1 MSNELKIVREFDG
14 GSMARTFLIEKNGI
28 KNVRKV
34 VEIDSDGL
42 GYDKLYEQWRWIFN
56 FNRLYPR
63 VFPDVKYM
71 AIEKNKAWYDMAYF
85 NMPTLR
91 DSIIN
96 NDISEIQPQLIGDV
110 LAYGNIIAK
119 PVEDYEPLHFTDYFM
134 DEHISKWF
142 QRLKCMKTFDII
154 TNENLHVNGKKVKSI
169 GHIAEQIIN
178 DEELLDLLNPE
189 VYYISHGDFTLQNVL
204 TDDYEI
210 RIIDPRGGKPD
221 SIYYDISKL
230 FQSTHGKYDL
240 LYEGNV
246 EYEVSDNPD
255 HFNFTIKEH
264 EEKFELIYNILKQLI
279 PNYYPVHEE
288 WEIIAKI
295 FEGSHFISMAPFRL
309 KEMPIRAELTHAI
322 GLKILTEA
330 LEEWEDVKQK
340 RTREQESTTI

>member
-34 VEIDSDGL
+34 VEIDKEGL
-42 GYDKLYEQWRWIFN
+42 GYAKLYEQWLWMFN
-56 FNRLYPR
+56 FNKKYPR
-63 VFPDVKYM
+63 VFPDVKFM
-71 AIEKNKAWYDMAYF
+71 TVEKNKAWYDMAYF

-91 DSIIN
+91 DSIIKN
-96 NDISEIQPQLIGDV
+96 SIEEIQPQLIGDV
-110 LAYGNIIAK
+110 LAYGTIIAK
-119 PVEDYEPLHFTDYFM
+119 PVEDYDPRYFDSYFE
-134 DEHISKWF
+134 DEHLNKWF
-142 QRLKCMKTFDII
+142 KRLECMKTFNIL
-154 TNENLHVNGKKVKSI
+154 TNKNLHVNGKKVKTI
-169 GHIAEQIIN
+169 YQIAQQISE
-178 DEELLDLLNPE
+178 DEELLELLNPSM
-189 VYYISHGDFTLQNVL
+189 YYNSHGDFTLQNVL

-210 RIIDPRGGKPD
+210 RVIDPRGGKPD

-255 HFNFTIKEH
+255 HFNFNIKEH
-264 EEKFELIYNILKQLI
+264 EEKFELAYNILRQII
-279 PNYYPVHEE
+279 PLYYPVHEE

-330 LEEWEDVKQK
+330 LEEWQDVKQK
-340 RTREQESTTI
+340 RTEKQESTSI